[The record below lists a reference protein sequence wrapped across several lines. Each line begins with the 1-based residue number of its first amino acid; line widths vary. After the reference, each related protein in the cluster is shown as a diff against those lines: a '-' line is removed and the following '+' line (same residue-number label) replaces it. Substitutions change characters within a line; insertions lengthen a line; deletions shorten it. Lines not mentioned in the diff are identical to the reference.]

1 MQTKQSG
8 PKALILQ
15 ITIYTLYFDFGKDST
30 VSFAD
35 AVDEMASEFFSYTQF
50 HET

>member
-15 ITIYTLYFDFGKDST
+15 ITILTFDLDFGKGTT
-30 VSFAD
+30 VSSA
-35 AVDEMASEFFSYTQF
+35 AVDEMASDFFSYTQF
-50 HET
+50 NET

>member
-1 MQTKQSG
+1 MQTKQCG

-15 ITIYTLYFDFGKDST
+15 ITILTFDLDFGKGST
-30 VSFAD
+30 VSFA
-35 AVDEMASEFFSYTQF
+35 AVDEMASDFFSHIQF

>member
-1 MQTKQSG
+1 MQTKQCG

-15 ITIYTLYFDFGKDST
+15 ITILTFDLDFGKGTT
-30 VSFAD
+30 VSFV

>member
-15 ITIYTLYFDFGKDST
+15 ITILTLDFDFGKGST
-30 VSFAD
+30 VSFA
-35 AVDEMASEFFSYTQF
+35 AVDEMALDFFSYTQF